1 MLAAYNAGPGRYDH
15 FLTRGRPLP
24 AETVGYLAQ
33 LAPIVGTAGPAEVA
47 VSAPPDPFAWRRA
60 ALFVRTA
67 SAASDAVGV
76 QTGSTLDTTASP
88 PEEVAADEETAAPP
102 LPVREA
108 DTLFVPRARPGRP
121 Q

>member
-1 MLAAYNAGPGRYDH
+1 MSH
-15 FLTRGRPLP
+15 GRPLP
-24 AETVGYLAQ
+24 PETIGYLAR
-33 LAPIVGTAGPAEVA
+33 LAPSIGTTGAAEVA

-76 QTGSTLDTTASP
+76 RSGGTLDATASP
-88 PEEVAADEETAAPP
+88 PGQIAADEATAAPSS
-102 LPVREA
+102 PVREA
-108 DTLFVPRARPGRP
+108 DTLFVSRARAGRP